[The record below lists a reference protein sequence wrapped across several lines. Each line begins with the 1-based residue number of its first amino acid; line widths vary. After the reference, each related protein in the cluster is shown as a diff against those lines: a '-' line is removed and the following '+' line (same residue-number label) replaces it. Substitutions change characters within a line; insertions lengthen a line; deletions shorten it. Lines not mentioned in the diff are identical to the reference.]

1 MYKII
6 ASLFVP
12 SMVLILSIAY
22 YMESLNVDHIDK
34 LLIKPTCMLIVLFYI
49 YFVYVE
55 CRRLRKDKDQSEKL
69 RRTNTKMPYKE
80 LAILAMTAL
89 YVLIIQYLG
98 FVVTSVVFMACML
111 YLLNVRNKLVIAC
124 FSITSS
130 ALLYFAF
137 KVVLMVPLPGG
148 LLGF

>member
-12 SMVLILSIAY
+12 SIVLILSIAY
-22 YMESLNVDHIDK
+22 YMESLNVDPIDK

-55 CRRLRKDKDQSEKL
+55 CRRLRKDKDQSEKP

-80 LAILAMTAL
+80 LAVLAMTAL

>member
-80 LAILAMTAL
+80 LAILVMTAL